1 MRHSRN
7 FLSIPCTVVSLL
19 QWNLACDILIALAI
33 KRIHDLP
40 PHLSYVYTLPDITQK
55 TETRHWRAEA
65 VTIGDVFFRA
75 SSTKLLTSGKH
86 GCVHVQRQRDVTS
99 NTYSDLNTQ
108 PAFSQPLWLTIL
120 RGRQHMFSVFTAR
133 RVYTMHSADYAT
145 AGCLPSVCYTP
156 VLCLNGY
163 TYPGSFFHHRVASPF

>member
-1 MRHSRN
+1 MWYPDS
-7 FLSIPCTVVSLL
+7 LSHQTHTWFATSPQLCL
-19 QWNLACDILIALAI
+19 
-33 KRIHDLP
+33 
-40 PHLSYVYTLPDITQK
+40 YTTWHYTK

-75 SSTKLLTSGKH
+75 SSTKLLISGKH

-108 PAFSQPLWLTIL
+108 PAFSQPLTIL

-133 RVYTMHSADYAT
+133 RVYTMHSADYAM

-163 TYPGSFFHHRVASPF
+163 TYPGSFFSTIG